1 MLTMVVTDFNECVF
15 LKSCI
20 LIPNAHWTTKDNMNC
35 SLRICIAQQIMQCKN
50 GVFLE
55 EKRHHE
61 RVFTKKI
68 SH

>member
-20 LIPNAHWTTKDNMNC
+20 LIPNAHWTTKDNMKLFFVDLYRTTNH
-35 SLRICIAQQIMQCKN
+35 AVQKW
-50 GVFLE
+50 VFLE